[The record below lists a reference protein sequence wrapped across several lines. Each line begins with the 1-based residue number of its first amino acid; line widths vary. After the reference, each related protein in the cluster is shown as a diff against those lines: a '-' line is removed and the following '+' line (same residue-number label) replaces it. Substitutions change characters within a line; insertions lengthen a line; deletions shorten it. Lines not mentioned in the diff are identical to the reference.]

1 MRMRIWIRLDV
12 LGGAS
17 VGRVVIP
24 RGGASTAL
32 VDGAVP
38 PTSSMMLRVMVV
50 VVVGIM
56 LAPTVHLL

>member
-1 MRMRIWIRLDV
+1 MCMRIWIRLDV

-32 VDGAVP
+32 VDGTVP
-38 PTSSMMLRVMVV
+38 PASSMMLRVMMM

-56 LAPTVHLL
+56 LAPAVRLL

>member
-1 MRMRIWIRLDV
+1 MPMRIWIWLDV
-12 LGGAS
+12 LGSAS

-38 PTSSMMLRVMVV
+38 PASSMMLRVMVV

-56 LAPTVHLL
+56 LVPAVRLL